1 MVVGR
6 GRWVEVCCLYD
17 VSDVYAINEREI
29 SIYVTYVNKYI
40 YICLYLFLYD
50 IYIHIPK
57 VITYKIK

>member
-1 MVVGR
+1 MEG
-6 GRWVEVCCLYD
+6 CCLYD

-40 YICLYLFLYD
+40 YIYICLYLFLYD
-50 IYIHIPK
+50 IYIYIHIPK